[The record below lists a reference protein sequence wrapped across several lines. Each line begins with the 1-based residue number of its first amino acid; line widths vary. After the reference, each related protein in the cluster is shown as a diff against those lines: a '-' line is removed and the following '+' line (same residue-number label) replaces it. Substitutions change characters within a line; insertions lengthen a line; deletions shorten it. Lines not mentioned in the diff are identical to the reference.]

1 MNITHMY
8 TIAGA
13 CVEIALIIELYA
25 VGHTSVDIS
34 EDSAIM
40 ESLRLSID
48 IECVS
53 VQHRI

>member
-1 MNITHMY
+1 MDITHMY

-13 CVEIALIIELYA
+13 CVEIVLIIELYA

-40 ESLRLSID
+40 ESLRLNVD
-48 IECVS
+48 IECVA
-53 VQHRI
+53 V

>member
-8 TIAGA
+8 TIASA

-48 IECVS
+48 IECVA
-53 VQHRI
+53 V

>member
-1 MNITHMY
+1 MDITHMY

-13 CVEIALIIELYA
+13 CVEIAFAIELYA

-40 ESLRLSID
+40 ESLRLSVD
-48 IECVS
+48 IERVA
-53 VQHRI
+53 V